1 MKTAFKLS
9 IILVSLLHLV
19 KPLLPFD
26 PTWALFAPT
35 LVALVT
41 GIPILGGTFRNASVV
56 FLAAGSAVLLWSGAS
71 PHEWAASFNSMTNI
85 IAIIVVMQ
93 LFGLPLALGGYQESI
108 LRWVRR
114 TFKRQLS
121 LYLFT
126 SALTHVLASFLSFGS
141 VTVAITLLE
150 KTLKKSVDRFDRF
163 TATAVSRG
171 YSLMALWAP
180 GAINVFLVLE
190 ATGVAWSD
198 LLAPGLILS
207 AAGILLSYALERFT
221 GGDAPITAD
230 DAGASD
236 SKAASDAGSSSS
248 AAGTRRPAPA
258 GHILAVTG
266 AFVAGAFVMEKVSYG
281 ATYNRII
288 LAGCLV
294 SLGWLSF
301 LLIGGKTYG
310 VSDLRSVLSDHWK
323 SSILK
328 SGDLAPFFIAMGA
341 FSGSLESS
349 GLMEAISPVLS
360 AAAVSAGP
368 AILVAVPVVLVALGI
383 VGVHPFITIVLFGK
397 ILTSAAFPVEPI
409 TIAFLLAVGGV
420 VSYTV
425 SPFTGIIMTIAKL
438 VDATAFDVAVRWNWL
453 YCVLFAVLGIAF
465 SFAWGGLV
473 AAF

>member
-1 MKTAFKLS
+1 MKTIFKLS
-9 IILVSLLHLV
+9 ILAVSAIHLV

-26 PTWALFAPT
+26 PTWALFAAT
-35 LVALVT
+35 LTALAA
-41 GIPILGGTFRNASVV
+41 GMPILGGTFRNASIV
-56 FLAAGSAVLLWSGAS
+56 FLAAGSAILLRSGA
-71 PHEWAASFNSMTNI
+71 PLYEWAAAFNSMTNI

-108 LRWVRR
+108 LRWVRK

-126 SALTHVLASFLSFGS
+126 STLTHVLASFLSFGS

-198 LLAPGLILS
+198 LLLPGLILS
-207 AAGILLSYALERFT
+207 AAGILLSYFLERAT
-221 GGDAPITAD
+221 DGDAPIVPSAD
-230 DAGASD
+230 GAHD
-236 SKAASDAGSSSS
+236 SEAPASS
-248 AAGTRRPAPA
+248 AAGARTPAPA
-258 GHILAVTG
+258 VHILAVTI
-266 AFVAGAFVMEKVSYG
+266 AFVIVAFAMERVAYG

-294 SLGWLSF
+294 SVGWLAF

-310 VSDLRSVLSDHWK
+310 VADLRSVLSDHWK

-349 GLMEAISPVLS
+349 GLMDAVSPTLS
-360 AAAVSAGP
+360 AAAVAVGP
-368 AILVAVPVVLVALGI
+368 AVLVAVPILLVALGI

-397 ILTSAAFPVEPI
+397 ILATAAFPVEPV
-409 TIAFLLAVGGV
+409 TIAFLLSVGGV

-453 YCVLFAVLGIAF
+453 YCVLFAVVGIAF

>member
-163 TATAVSRG
+163 TATAVSGATPSWPSGRRG
-171 YSLMALWAP
+171 RSTCSSCWRPP
-180 GAINVFLVLE
+180 G
-190 ATGVAWSD
+190 S
-198 LLAPGLILS
+198 PG
-207 AAGILLSYALERFT
+207 RT
-221 GGDAPITAD
+221 
-230 DAGASD
+230 
-236 SKAASDAGSSSS
+236 SS
-248 AAGTRRPAPA
+248 RPA
-258 GHILAVTG
+258 
-266 AFVAGAFVMEKVSYG
+266 
-281 ATYNRII
+281 
-288 LAGCLV
+288 
-294 SLGWLSF
+294 
-301 LLIGGKTYG
+301 
-310 VSDLRSVLSDHWK
+310 
-323 SSILK
+323 
-328 SGDLAPFFIAMGA
+328 
-341 FSGSLESS
+341 
-349 GLMEAISPVLS
+349 
-360 AAAVSAGP
+360 
-368 AILVAVPVVLVALGI
+368 
-383 VGVHPFITIVLFGK
+383 
-397 ILTSAAFPVEPI
+397 
-409 TIAFLLAVGGV
+409 
-420 VSYTV
+420 
-425 SPFTGIIMTIAKL
+425 
-438 VDATAFDVAVRWNWL
+438 
-453 YCVLFAVLGIAF
+453 
-465 SFAWGGLV
+465 
-473 AAF
+473 